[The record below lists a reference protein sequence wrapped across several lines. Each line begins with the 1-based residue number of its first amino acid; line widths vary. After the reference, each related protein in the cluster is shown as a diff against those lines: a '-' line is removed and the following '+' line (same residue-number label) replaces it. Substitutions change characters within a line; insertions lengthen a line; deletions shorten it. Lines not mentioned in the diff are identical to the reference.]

1 MRGVFSHHLVSPAC
15 YPTVYIRSFFKKAIY
30 PLFLRKEPLQLFYR
44 RIYAAPCFYTHP
56 RENALPYRVNLNKF
70 SPPSTTRLL
79 KEVGDSPV
87 LTPAAETIHR
97 AVKGKALTLKRGQ
110 IAAGRRI
117 LFKDKDLNP
126 LACKNSRTCQ
136 TAYAA
141 AYYYDIIILHPVRHP
156 F

>member
-1 MRGVFSHHLVSPAC
+1 MPPYFRKTEGKAGLSPLLCIISLAQPVIPLYISAAFSKKPSIPFSRGKSLFSS
-15 YPTVYIRSFFKKAIY
+15 K
-30 PLFLRKEPLQLFYR
+30 
-44 RIYAAPCFYTHP
+44 
-56 RENALPYRVNLNKF
+56 
-70 SPPSTTRLL
+70 LL
-79 KEVGDSPV
+79 KGVGDRAV
-87 LTPAAETIHR
+87 FTPAAETIHR